1 MEKYKVCPACGTH
14 NNPLFLECTNCE
26 ADLQNIPVVDEEM
39 EQAAAQNAGQSAEI
53 NPSTSPSTSMVRVC
67 DCGAKNS
74 VQARRCSSC
83 GEDISMII
91 PTPDTTTAAD
101 NAPNVQQ
108 YVLSSL
114 DGTFAY
120 EIKEGTTVIGREN
133 EMREYLA
140 SKPYVSRKHAEL
152 SLDTEEASLTI
163 KNSNTTNYT
172 FVNNQMISGDMAVEL
187 KDGDVIG
194 LGGNEQNG
202 SRQPDAAYFL
212 VRIGSCM

>member
-14 NNPLFLECTNCE
+14 NNPLFLECINCE
-26 ADLQNIPVVDEEM
+26 ADLQNIPVVDEEI
-39 EQAAAQNAGQSAEI
+39 EQAAAQKVGQCAEI
-53 NPSTSPSTSMVRVC
+53 NPSTSMVRVC

-91 PTPDTTTAAD
+91 PTPDTTTATD
-101 NAPNVQQ
+101 NASNVQQ

-114 DGTFAY
+114 DGTFTY
-120 EIKEGTTVIGREN
+120 KIKDGTTVIGREN

-140 SKPYVSRKHAEL
+140 SKPYVSRIHAKL
-152 SLDTEEASLTI
+152 SLDTEAASLTI

-172 FVNNQMISGDMAVEL
+172 FVNNQMISGDMAVKL
-187 KDGDVIG
+187 KDGDEVG

-202 SRQPDAAYFL
+202 LRQPDAAYFL